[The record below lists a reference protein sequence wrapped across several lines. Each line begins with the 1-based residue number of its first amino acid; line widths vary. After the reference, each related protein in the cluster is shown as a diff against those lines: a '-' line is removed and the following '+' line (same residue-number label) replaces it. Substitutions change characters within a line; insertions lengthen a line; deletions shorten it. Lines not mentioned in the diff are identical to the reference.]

1 MWQLYRNCQAT
12 GQLVVVTQTNDKPSH
27 EQIADLK
34 TINSQTADIKQNLL
48 DLFREVR
55 VNASKLIKGAFMHA
69 YTFFTEEQLAA
80 RWNIT
85 KRTLQKWRATGLG
98 PHHTKLGRKIL
109 YSSTAVEIYEN
120 PPRTRCISACTN
132 DLGLCNTEKF

>member
-1 MWQLYRNCQAT
+1 
-12 GQLVVVTQTNDKPSH
+12 
-27 EQIADLK
+27 
-34 TINSQTADIKQNLL
+34 
-48 DLFREVR
+48 
-55 VNASKLIKGAFMHA
+55 MHV

-85 KRTLQKWRATGLG
+85 TRTLQKWRAAGRG

-120 PPRTRCISACTN
+120 PTRTRCASTFTN
-132 DLGLCNTEKF
+132 DLGLCSTEKFKEH